1 MTRATSRD
9 AFFFDAPKPPD
20 LQAKLRRE
28 RSRVHAR
35 DAPNLHGKEGGR
47 RFESVRG
54 LTQSACKAA
63 TLLLS
68 IR

>member
-35 DAPNLHGKEGGR
+35 DAPNLHGKEGG
-47 RFESVRG
+47 STVRVR
-54 LTQSACKAA
+54 QRAYPNACKAA